1 MIFIHMLMLIE
12 VKYMNIKELQ
22 YVIKIAEEQSI
33 SNAANQLF
41 VSQSTLS
48 HALNKIENKL
58 GTSLFDRST
67 IPLKPTYAG
76 KVFVETAHK
85 ILTLNKELYQQIQ
98 DIAEYKRGA
107 LVIGVTHLA
116 ERYYLPMVLP
126 KFRKKYPGIQLTIK
140 TASLAELETLLI
152 KNTVD
157 FAITLP
163 NNNPQLEYRPIFNMD
178 ILLALPINHPLSQRH
193 PCQDQPYPELDLK
206 ELALEEFIILQ
217 PGRMIRETALEACRE
232 AGFTP
237 NIGLETSNLDTAHA
251 LVAEGYGVTFMLDV
265 ISYNAPK
272 KDRVAYFRIKNFN
285 LYQTFCLGYLKGKYL
300 PKVVD
305 EFTQAKKVR

>member
-1 MIFIHMLMLIE
+1 
-12 VKYMNIKELQ
+12 MNIKELQ
-22 YVIKIAEEQSI
+22 YVVKIAEEQSI

-41 VSQSTLS
+41 VAQSTLS

-58 GTSLFDRST
+58 GTPLFDRST

-85 ILTLNKELYQQIQ
+85 ILTINKELYQQIQ

-140 TASLAELETLLI
+140 PASLTELETLLL
-152 KNTVD
+152 KNSVD

-193 PCQDQPYPELDLK
+193 PGQGRQYPELDLK
-206 ELALEEFIILQ
+206 ELALEEFIVLQ
-217 PGRMIRETALEACRE
+217 PGRMIRKTVLEACSE

-265 ISYNAPK
+265 IAYNAPQ

-305 EFTQAKKVR
+305 EFMQAKKIL